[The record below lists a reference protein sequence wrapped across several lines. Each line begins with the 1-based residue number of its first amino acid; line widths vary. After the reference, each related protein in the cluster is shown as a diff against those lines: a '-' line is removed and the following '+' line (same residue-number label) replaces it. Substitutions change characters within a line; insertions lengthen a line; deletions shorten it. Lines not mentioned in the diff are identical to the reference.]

1 MLILFEILEI
11 VDMTIKLLQN
21 FIKEKQ
27 LKKLSKENMR
37 KKNNK

>member
-11 VDMTIKLLQN
+11 VDMTIKLSQN